1 TGVFAIPETVE
12 LTRHALSLGVTKVV
26 MLPPFYY
33 KGVSDDGVAEA
44 LKTPVILCWL
54 ISALIGASC
63 LADPCSNRGL
73 RVPIV
78 IRLSRWSAK
87 NFYIAA
93 LLSRRQ

>member
-1 TGVFAIPETVE
+1 VKRAKSG
-12 LTRHALSLGVTKVV
+12 LLSA
-26 MLPPFYY
+26 
-33 KGVSDDGVAEA
+33 VSGVAEA

-54 ISALIGASC
+54 ISALLGASC

-93 LLSRRQ
+93 LLSRRQNAVTPLQKVIYLL